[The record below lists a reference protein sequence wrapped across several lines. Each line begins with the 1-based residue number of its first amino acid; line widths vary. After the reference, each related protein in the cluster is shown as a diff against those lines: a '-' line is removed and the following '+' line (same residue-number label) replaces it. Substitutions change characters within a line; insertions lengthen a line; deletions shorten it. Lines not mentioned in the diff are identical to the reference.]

1 MPDTIEYLKMAQGPA
16 RPINDDEKALDN
28 HGFTNPNLHRRID
41 PKDPSEESKEVL
53 PASYKLSV
61 QDVNSYRTTH
71 KYYENGLEDND
82 FNSDIP

>member
-1 MPDTIEYLKMAQGPA
+1 MPYTIEYLKMAQGPA
-16 RPINDDEKALDN
+16 RPINDTEKALDD